1 MKDVLMFL
9 AITFVVLLA
18 GDYYFDYVVARD
30 IFPQTLVAVLTG
42 VFIVMVICYV
52 VYIVKVLKRLLNINP
67 KNTEEK

>member
-18 GDYYFDYVVARD
+18 GDYYFEYVVGRD

-42 VFIVMVICYV
+42 VFIVVVICYV